1 MTDRQVAAHLLVHAG
16 RLLLEYNE
24 SSGEIVR
31 TLEKTAEALTE
42 DECHLGI
49 DYHRVLVSLGENG
62 PACPT
67 VKELR
72 YNAAAQMRVHQILDD
87 VRRGDL
93 DAAAALARLGQ
104 VEAGTPRHPVWLVA
118 LLLGGAAASFGHLL
132 GADHTAALVA
142 AVAASLGYLARQVLG
157 GRQVSLLALPL
168 VAALVGAVL
177 GGLAIRLGW
186 TRSPEL
192 VLVVPALMVVP
203 GPHLINGFLDLLD
216 NHVPMSL
223 FRLGLA
229 GAILLSAG
237 LGLLLGIELTIPSRS
252 LTEHPGGANH
262 LNLVSDMLLA
272 GIATCGF
279 AVFYNVPWRNLWMVA
294 SGGIAGHGI
303 RFLALQAGARP
314 EAAAFVGGLTVGAV
328 SAWMASRS
336 RSPIAVIGF
345 AGAVTMIPGLSLF
358 RGLSGARRLALLA
371 DGTTA
376 ELAARTMGHA
386 FQAGLVVGGLGLGL
400 VIGARVMHALVRE

>member
-132 GADHTAALVA
+132 GA
-142 AVAASLGYLARQVLG
+142 
-157 GRQVSLLALPL
+157 
-168 VAALVGAVL
+168 
-177 GGLAIRLGW
+177 
-186 TRSPEL
+186 
-192 VLVVPALMVVP
+192 
-203 GPHLINGFLDLLD
+203 
-216 NHVPMSL
+216 
-223 FRLGLA
+223 
-229 GAILLSAG
+229 
-237 LGLLLGIELTIPSRS
+237 
-252 LTEHPGGANH
+252 
-262 LNLVSDMLLA
+262 
-272 GIATCGF
+272 
-279 AVFYNVPWRNLWMVA
+279 
-294 SGGIAGHGI
+294 
-303 RFLALQAGARP
+303 
-314 EAAAFVGGLTVGAV
+314 
-328 SAWMASRS
+328 
-336 RSPIAVIGF
+336 
-345 AGAVTMIPGLSLF
+345 AGAVEAIFSI
-358 RGLSGARRLALLA
+358 LALRDQVCPPTLNLDNPSPGCDMDLVPKQA
-371 DGTTA
+371 KQRQIRAVLSNSFGFGGTNA
-376 ELAARTMGHA
+376 S
-386 FQAGLVVGGLGLGL
+386 LVF
-400 VIGARVMHALVRE
+400 AKPH